1 MLETLFGLLCCE
13 NCRGCHR
20 PISSRSR
27 TLTVCEDCW
36 SELSADAPFYEW
48 VPLDDSR
55 AFPLA
60 SGTAYDGLAKKLLY
74 HLKYDNDRLI
84 ARDLSQPLC
93 RAFEQL
99 AGEMTDSPC
108 LIVPVPLHWRR
119 QYRRRFNQAELLSQ
133 EMLRLW
139 RRDADRQSP
148 GLSAPRLVRGLL
160 KRSRATN
167 AHHLL
172 SKEERRVNMEA
183 AFSVDDGIGKVLR
196 PGETL
201 ADCTVVIVDD
211 IYTSGATMSEAA
223 RTLMKAGAKRVAGL
237 SVARAV
243 LRCEL
248 KSGLGAEK

>member
-1 MLETLFGLLCCE
+1 MLESLVALLCSE
-13 NCRGCHR
+13 NCRGCRR
-20 PISSRSR
+20 PVPSRSH
-27 TLTVCEDCW
+27 TLTICENCW
-36 SELSADAPFYEW
+36 RELSADEPAYEW

-60 SGTAYDGLAKKLLY
+60 SGIAYDGLAKKLLY

-99 AGEMTDSPC
+99 GGDIADSPC

-119 QYRRRFNQAELLSQ
+119 RYRRRFNQAELLAQ
-133 EMLRLW
+133 EMLRRLE
-139 RRDADRQSP
+139 RGGGRLRSP
-148 GLSAPRLVRGLL
+148 GLRPPRLVPGLL
-160 KRSRATN
+160 KRSRATS

-172 SKEERRVNMEA
+172 SKEERRLNMDA
-183 AFSVDDGIGKVLR
+183 AFSVESIAKALR

-201 ADCTVVIVDD
+201 ADCTIVIVDD

-223 RTLMKAGAKRVAGL
+223 RALIAAGARRVAGL

-243 LRCEL
+243 LRCEPVNDRY
-248 KSGLGAEK
+248 